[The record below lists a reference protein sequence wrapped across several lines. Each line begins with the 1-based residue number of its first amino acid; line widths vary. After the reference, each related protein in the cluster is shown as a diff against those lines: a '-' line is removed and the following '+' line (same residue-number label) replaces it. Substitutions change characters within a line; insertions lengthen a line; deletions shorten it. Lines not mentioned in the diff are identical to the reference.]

1 MKKPFYGWTIV
12 GVAFLIGV
20 TESSAFQAILAI
32 FMKPMVSEFGWSR
45 AAVTG
50 SIALGSICAGIISPF
65 VGPILDRHGPK
76 VVAFWGILVLSLG
89 LIGMTFINRIWQ
101 FYLFFGTGRMIAMGL
116 LTLVISVSISNWFV
130 RKRGRAMGIAWL
142 GSRFGSALLPVLVQ
156 YFILA
161 LGWRLAWSTMGVT
174 VFLFSGIPA
183 LLFLRRRP
191 EDMGLLPDGEVEYP
205 TEAEEVECFS
215 ESGHAVSGHGY
226 ETALTRS
233 QAIRTPVFW
242 LLVSVHSLIL
252 FIQAGINFHIYPFL
266 TDQGVHPMT
275 AVVVLTMINLSGAF
289 GSVGWGIF
297 AEKIRIQTLLA
308 VNVFVNGLAFLAI
321 YRFVLLSVSDS
332 WEIGVL
338 FLLVALH
345 GVTFGG
351 RMPLLNVIWGDFFG
365 RRTLGSIM
373 SLSSPFG
380 LTANAI
386 GPLFAAFF
394 FDIYGSYTFPFY
406 FFIVCFALTGG
417 LCLLMKP
424 PVKRER

>member
-1 MKKPFYGWTIV
+1 V

-142 GSRFGSALLPVLVQ
+142 GSRFGSALLPVLGQ

-424 PVKRER
+424 PAKRER

>member
-1 MKKPFYGWTIV
+1 
-12 GVAFLIGV
+12 
-20 TESSAFQAILAI
+20 
-32 FMKPMVSEFGWSR
+32 
-45 AAVTG
+45 
-50 SIALGSICAGIISPF
+50 
-65 VGPILDRHGPK
+65 
-76 VVAFWGILVLSLG
+76 
-89 LIGMTFINRIWQ
+89 
-101 FYLFFGTGRMIAMGL
+101 
-116 LTLVISVSISNWFV
+116 
-130 RKRGRAMGIAWL
+130 
-142 GSRFGSALLPVLVQ
+142 
-156 YFILA
+156 
-161 LGWRLAWSTMGVT
+161 MGVT

-275 AVVVLTMINLSGAF
+275 AVVVLTMINVSGAF

-424 PVKRER
+424 PAKRER

>member
-205 TEAEEVECFS
+205 TAAEEVECFS

-275 AVVVLTMINLSGAF
+275 AVVVLTMINVSGAF

-424 PVKRER
+424 PAKRER

>member
-1 MKKPFYGWTIV
+1 
-12 GVAFLIGV
+12 LIGV

-424 PVKRER
+424 PAKRER

>member
-424 PVKRER
+424 PAKRER